1 MESIQ
6 ALDEIRTSNGSKHTS
21 EIRLDMQKA
30 MQVRHNHYI
39 ISSFVQEELIKYIIL
54 THRTTLLCSVLK
66 ILWKMVSRNSSVYE
80 EPGRMLESRIDQ

>member
-30 MQVRHNHYI
+30 MQVRRDYSF
-39 ISSFVQEELIKYIIL
+39 SSPVLAARLIGSTTPTY
-54 THRTTLLCSVLK
+54 RTTLLCSVPK
-66 ILWKMVSRNSSVYE
+66 IHWRMVSRNSSEYE
-80 EPGRMLESRIDQ
+80 EPGRMSESRIDQ